1 MRALTWG
8 LLLMGAV
15 LAQSV
20 QDPWVLYRAP
30 RESKPGESQP
40 APPPPPSAPLPTPGL
55 PSLPGMPSFPSPVPA
70 QEGTGQP
77 LPGTLMKGKL
87 LTGVYLVPGKT
98 VPVAVELEDG
108 AVLVGRARFDPTGR
122 VWIDLDTMVK
132 EKQVFSVNAV
142 ALEATEA
149 TQGLP
154 ARVGEEA
161 PTLLADLV
169 RGSLGGISDF
179 VKATLEATTVVPL
192 PGGGQAVQKTVPSL
206 ELFLLARAANLVAL
220 PQDQTAVIRTVKV
233 DRGTTL
239 YVLFLPGADQGNGLQ
254 TPASPGR

>member
-1 MRALTWG
+1 
-8 LLLMGAV
+8 
-15 LAQSV
+15 
-20 QDPWVLYRAP
+20 
-30 RESKPGESQP
+30 
-40 APPPPPSAPLPTPGL
+40 
-55 PSLPGMPSFPSPVPA
+55 
-70 QEGTGQP
+70 
-77 LPGTLMKGKL
+77 MKGKL

-192 PGGGQAVQKTVPSL
+192 PGGGQAIQKTVPPL